1 MNKVLKSS
9 VVGAFVALGLVA
21 NSVQTAQAGGSFGFH
36 FGNGKGSIHIDIGHH
51 GKKYGKWAHCSAG
64 EALHRAATIGVKK
77 RWIQK
82 VTHNRIVVR
91 GKKGGHPVRVV
102 INRHSPHCK
111 VQNFTYV

>member
-21 NSVQTAQAGGSFGFH
+21 NSVQTAQAGGFGVH
-36 FGNGKGSIHIDIGHH
+36 FGGGGGIYVDVGH
-51 GKKYGKWAHCSAG
+51 YNNWANCSAG
-64 EALHRAATIGVKK
+64 EALHRAAKIGVKK

-82 VTHNRIVVR
+82 ITHNRIVVR
-91 GKKGGHPVRVV
+91 GKKGGHHVRVV

-111 VQNFTYV
+111 VQSFTYV